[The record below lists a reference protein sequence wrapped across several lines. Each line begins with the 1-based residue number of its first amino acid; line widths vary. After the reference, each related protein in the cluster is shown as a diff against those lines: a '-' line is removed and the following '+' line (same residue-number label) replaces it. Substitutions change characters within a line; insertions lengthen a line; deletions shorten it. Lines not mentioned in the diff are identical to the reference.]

1 MSESLNQMTDQSEM
15 KIALETK
22 SDRMILLFEIP
33 FQRFACDHHN
43 NVNGFMFKSAMGLQ
57 SQ

>member
-1 MSESLNQMTDQSEM
+1 MSESLNQMTNQSKM

-33 FQRFACDHHN
+33 FQRFTCYHHY
-43 NVNGFMFKSAMGLQ
+43 NVDGFMFKSAMGLQ

>member
-1 MSESLNQMTDQSEM
+1 MSESLNQMTNQSEM

-33 FQRFACDHHN
+33 FQRFACYHHN
-43 NVNGFMFKSAMGLQ
+43 NVNGFMFESAVGLQ

>member
-1 MSESLNQMTDQSEM
+1 MAEALDQMTNQSEM
-15 KIALETK
+15 KIALETE

-33 FQRFACDHHN
+33 FQGFACDHHN
-43 NVNGFMFKSAMGLQ
+43 NVDGFMFKSAMGLQ